1 VKEWATGSLFL
12 AGVLAV
18 LYVYGLPLAGSLY
31 RQARF
36 AWMKRQAVRRLA
48 RALEIPVALL
58 K

>member
-1 VKEWATGSLFL
+1 MEWITGSVFL
-12 AGVLAV
+12 AAVLAA

-36 AWMKRQAVRRLA
+36 ALMKRRATRRLA
-48 RALEIPVALL
+48 QALEIPVALL

>member
-1 VKEWATGSLFL
+1 VKEWITGSVFL
-12 AGVLAV
+12 AAVLAA

-36 AWMKRQAVRRLA
+36 ALIKRRATRRLA
-48 RALEIPVALL
+48 QALEIPVALL

>member
-1 VKEWATGSLFL
+1 MEWITGSVFL
-12 AGVLAV
+12 AVVLAA

-36 AWMKRQAVRRLA
+36 AWMKRRAIRRLA